1 MHCTECEAVE
11 LLQDAFE
18 WEVGFIFRQL
28 KLQLT
33 TELPPLLVQITFKSR
48 KRSSKTKMWKGF
60 AFCDRNFSTLQLCFI
75 LWLGSG
81 CYSGSGSAPMWQQ
94 CLCKLQLSS
103 GIRKPGSSSS
113 HRLKRQSAAEAAETA
128 ESTYFLCCCSRILF
142 LLLLQSDSKLL
153 LLFRLFPLLLH
164 RFLSKLTAVKVPHE
178 KGSSDL
184 NSSEAS
190 KLPISHNSMIESK

>member
-60 AFCDRNFSTLQLCFI
+60 AFCDRNFSTLQLCCC
-75 LWLGSG
+75 

-94 CLCKLQLSS
+94 SLCKLQLSS

-128 ESTYFLCCCSRILF
+128 ESTYFLFCCSRILF

-153 LLFRLFPLLLH
+153 LLFHLFPLLLH
-164 RFLSKLTAVKVPHE
+164 RFLSKLTVKVLHE